1 MIEDGHTDHDADT
14 GSMPDRPGA
23 ARPGVELPPTVP
35 ENIGGYAI
43 KRVLASG
50 GMGTVY
56 LAIQEQPRRPVA
68 LKVMKTGIVSR
79 SALRRFE
86 YESQILARLRH
97 PNIAQVYEAGTHDG
111 GGGGVPY
118 FAMEYITR
126 AKPLTQYA
134 QGKNLGTRQRLEL
147 FTTVC
152 DAVAHGHQKGVIHRD
167 LKPSNIVV
175 DAQGTPKIIDFGVAR
190 ATDSDLAVTTLQTD
204 VGELIGTLQY
214 MSPEQCEADP
224 HDIDTRSDV
233 YALGVVLYEML
244 CGQLPYDLA
253 RLPLPDAVRVIR
265 ETGPARPSSINRTLR
280 GDIETIV
287 LKALDKDRSRRY
299 RTAAELGEDIGRYLR
314 AEPIVARRPS
324 IAYQLRI
331 FVRRNRVAVGIV
343 GFGLLVVALAAMGGW
358 LAVVNAL
365 AVGLLGTGWGIFRA
379 IRAAREAAR
388 QRDEAVRARREAEA
402 ERNRA
407 LAAERQA
414 EQQRSEA
421 EGARQRAELE
431 AKKSLAINDF
441 LIQDMLTCAR
451 PTEAR
456 GRDITVREVLENAAR
471 QIDAAF
477 SEQPEIAAAL
487 RDTIG
492 TVYESL
498 GRFADALPHLR
509 AALKIRRELLGDSH
523 PDVAAS
529 LNNLGR
535 LLYEMRDFEDAEPLL
550 REALEIR
557 RVVLGSEHPQV
568 AIVLNNLASLLRAM
582 EEYDE
587 AATMYLEALEINQNA
602 YGFDHPAV
610 AINLIRLAKLW
621 ETTGDDT
628 SAERLYRQALDM
640 QRKLLGAD
648 HLHVGIT
655 MSNLANLQR
664 RQSRFGEAEALLKEV
679 VQILGARLGADH
691 QNALIAMRNLAEVR
705 MTMGNYRSASTLLEA
720 LIQVASGA
728 GTAAPWPVAGLRTLH
743 GECLIKL
750 GDLEEAQRQLL
761 AARKGFPYDGP
772 HRRRAERVI
781 GRLVEVYADQGSEDR
796 AAALREILPAAGAA
810 GDEADSAP

>member
-1 MIEDGHTDHDADT
+1 MIEDGHADHDRAT
-14 GSMPDRPGA
+14 GSMPDKPGA
-23 ARPGVELPPTVP
+23 ARPRIRHTPALP
-35 ENIGGYAI
+35 EKIGGYAV

-56 LAIQEQPRRPVA
+56 LAIQEQPRRNVA
-68 LKVMKTGIVSR
+68 LKVMKSGVVSR

-97 PNIAQVYEAGTHDG
+97 PNIAQVYEAGTHDDG
-111 GGGGVPY
+111 AGGVPY
-118 FAMEYITR
+118 FAMEYIAG

-134 QGKNLGTRQRLEL
+134 QGTNLSTRQRLEL
-147 FTTVC
+147 FTAVC

-175 DAQGTPKIIDFGVAR
+175 DAQGIPKIIDFGVAR

-214 MSPEQCEADP
+214 MSPEQCAADP

-253 RLPLPDAVRVIR
+253 RLGLPDAVRVIR

-287 LKALDKDRSRRY
+287 LKALDKDRTRRY
-299 RTAAELGEDIGRYLR
+299 RTAAELGEDIGRYLH

-324 IAYQLRI
+324 IAYQLRV

-365 AVGLLGTGWGIFRA
+365 AVGLLGTGWGIWRA
-379 IRAAREAAR
+379 VRAAREAAR

-414 EQQRSEA
+414 GQQRAEA
-421 EGARQRAELE
+421 ERARHRSELE
-431 AKKSLAINDF
+431 AKKSLAINEF
-441 LIQDMLTCAR
+441 LIQDMLACAR

-477 SEQPEIAAAL
+477 REQPDVAAAL

-509 AALKIRRELLGDSH
+509 AALKIRRELLGGSH
-523 PDVAAS
+523 PDVATS

-535 LLYEMRDFEDAEPLL
+535 LMYEMRDYEDAEPML
-550 REALEIR
+550 REAVEIR
-557 RVVLGSEHPQV
+557 RVVLGNEHPQV
-568 AIVLNNLASLLRAM
+568 AIVLSNLASLLRAM
-582 EEYDE
+582 EQYDE
-587 AATMYLEALEINQNA
+587 SAAMYLEALEINQKA
-602 YGFDHPAV
+602 HGYDHPAV
-610 AINLIRLAKLW
+610 AITLIRLAKLW
-621 ETTGDDT
+621 ETTGDDK
-628 SAERLYRQALDM
+628 SAESLYRQALDM
-640 QRKLLGAD
+640 QRKLVGEE

-655 MSNLANLQR
+655 SGNLATLLR
-664 RQSRFGEAEALLKEV
+664 RQGRFGEAEPLLKEAV
-679 VQILGARLGADH
+679 RILSARLGADH
-691 QNALIAMRNLAEVR
+691 QNAMIAMRNLAEVR
-705 MTMGNYRSASTLLEA
+705 LTMGNYRSANTLFEV
-720 LIQVASGA
+720 LIATTSGVGA
-728 GTAAPWPVAGLRTLH
+728 AAPWSVASLRTQH

-750 GDLEEAQRQLL
+750 GQLEEAEQQLV
-761 AARKGFPYDGP
+761 AAREGLPYDGP
-772 HRRRAERVI
+772 HRRHAERVI
-781 GRLVEVYADQGSEDR
+781 SRLVELYAGRGREEQAAELR
-796 AAALREILPAAGAA
+796 AKLASAGTASPTD
-810 GDEADSAP
+810 GDT